1 MFYQTLYRAL
11 KKKWRINLKTTIA
24 VLNKKGENTTHAL
37 IDALKAMHP
46 EKNAQFGII
55 TPSMKATEIKID
67 KLCRQKLNSSIA
79 FGYAVSASNSLFEL
93 YIEKCGDSTIALEGA
108 TYAPT
113 TETSLIKIK
122 ESRMDCTKTAKEFLS
137 DAEGEFSLKIIEPN
151 KIIAARDAIGVKP
164 LYYGENTEVAV
175 LASNLKSFWNLGIEE
190 PKSFPPGNLAVLTSK
205 GFKFEP
211 VKTLTSLRPE
221 LTTLEDAARSLQ
233 DLLEYSVKIR
243 VHRSERVGVAFSGG
257 LDSSVV
263 ACLAKKY
270 CSDVQLIHVSL
281 ENQPETEDAWKAA
294 EELDLPIQIH
304 LFKESEVEK
313 TIPRVLEIIEDPEP
327 LKINVG
333 IPLYWVAEKASEAKI
348 RILLAGQGADEL
360 FGGYQRYVKQY
371 LLQGD
376 EKVRETFFKDVLSL
390 YETNIERDEKI
401 FAFHDVS
408 LRLPF
413 ASFGIAKFA
422 LGLPTELKF
431 ENKPDSLRKLVLRKM
446 AKNVGIPETIAQ
458 RPKKAVQYSTGISDF
473 LKKLAKKHNITLGQ
487 YLNEIFQK
495 QKEYIISRVSVK

>member
-1 MFYQTLYRAL
+1 M
-11 KKKWRINLKTTIA
+11 KTTIA

-37 IDALKAMHP
+37 INALKTIHP
-46 EKNAQFGII
+46 EKNTQFGII
-55 TPSMKATEIKID
+55 TPSMKVPETNID
-67 KLCRQKLNSSIA
+67 KLCRQNLNSSTA
-79 FGYAVSASNSLFEL
+79 FGYAASASNSLFEL
-93 YIEKCGDSTIALEGA
+93 HLEKRGDSTIALEGA

-113 TETSLIKIK
+113 TETSLKKII
-122 ESRMDCTKTAKEFLS
+122 ESKIDCTKTAIEFLA
-137 DAEGEFSLKIIEPN
+137 DAEGEFSLRIIEPN

-164 LYYGENTEVAV
+164 LYYGENTEIAV
-175 LASNLKSFWNLGIEE
+175 LASNLKSFWNLGIQG
-190 PKSFPPGNLAVLTSK
+190 PKSFPPGHIAFLTSK
-205 GFKFEP
+205 GFKFGP
-211 VKTLTSLRPE
+211 VKTLSNSRPE
-221 LTTLEDAARSLQ
+221 PTTLEDAARSLQ
-233 DLLEYSVKIR
+233 ELLEYSVKIR
-243 VHRSERVGVAFSGG
+243 VNRSERVGVAFSGG

-333 IPLYWVAEKASEAKI
+333 IPLNWVAEKAAEAKI

-371 LLQGD
+371 LLEGD

-413 ASFGIAKFA
+413 ASFEIAEFA

-446 AKNVGIPETIAQ
+446 AENIGVPEIIAQ
-458 RPKKAVQYSTGISDF
+458 RPKKAVQYSTGISDV
-473 LKKLAKKHNITLGQ
+473 LKKIAKKHNTTLGQ

-495 QKEYIISRVSVK
+495 QKEYIISRVRIK

>member
-1 MFYQTLYRAL
+1 M
-11 KKKWRINLKTTIA
+11 KTTIA

-37 IDALKAMHP
+37 INALKTIHP
-46 EKNAQFGII
+46 EKNTQFGII
-55 TPSMKATEIKID
+55 TPSMKVPETNID
-67 KLCRQKLNSSIA
+67 KLCRQNLNSSTA

-93 YIEKCGDSTIALEGA
+93 HLEKRGDTTIALEGA

-113 TETSLIKIK
+113 TETSLKKII
-122 ESRMDCTKTAKEFLS
+122 ESKIDCTKTAIEFLA
-137 DAEGEFSLKIIEPN
+137 DAEGEFSLRIIESN
-151 KIIAARDAIGVKP
+151 KIIAARDVIGVKP
-164 LYYGENTEVAV
+164 LYYGENTEIAV
-175 LASNLKSFWNLGIEE
+175 LASNLKSFWNLRIQE
-190 PKSFPPGNLAVLTSK
+190 PKSFPPGHLAVLTSK

-211 VKTLTSLRPE
+211 VKTLTNSRPE
-221 LTTLEDAARSLQ
+221 PTTLEDAARSLQ
-233 DLLEYSVKIR
+233 ELLEYSVKVR

-281 ENQPETEDAWKAA
+281 ENQSETEDAWKAA

-333 IPLYWVAEKASEAKI
+333 IPLNWVAEKAAEAKI

-371 LLQGD
+371 LLEGD
-376 EKVRETFFKDVLSL
+376 EKVRETFFKDILSL
-390 YETNIERDEKI
+390 DETNIERDEKI

-413 ASFGIAKFA
+413 ASFEIAEFA
-422 LGLPTELKF
+422 LGLPTKLKF

-446 AKNVGIPETIAQ
+446 AENIGVPEIIAQ
-458 RPKKAVQYSTGISDF
+458 RPKKAVQYSTGISDV
-473 LKKLAKKHNITLGQ
+473 LKKIAKKHNTTLGQ

-495 QKEYIISRVSVK
+495 QKEYIISRVRIK